1 VLVCALLGLSER
13 SRRDEQRLRQAAA
26 HEQWRIGGG
35 AAPREQRRP
44 DSELGR
50 FEPVSDALVLAAVER
65 AECHRERERE
75 GVMMSDIAE
84 HLGFVHGS
92 WTTRRLRPQLDALI
106 ANGSLARSRRHGV
119 VVWALTEAGRRQLER
134 MRRAGEVGELPEAPQ
149 HRAWRHAR
157 VMAGE
162 RIDGFRTEAREAV
175 EDAAMLLD
183 AEDAPSDAWFG
194 VAERLQASCR
204 RVGSA
209 THCLREWR
217 EPDDGRPDVDDRGD
231 TGDDRL
237 DSEELG
243 RVRYRRAGRR
253 GVWRW
258 PKPHPLD

>member
-1 VLVCALLGLSER
+1 MSSDADKQQDRNDDGAS
-13 SRRDEQRLRQAAA
+13 
-26 HEQWRIGGG
+26 GG
-35 AAPREQRRP
+35 ARPARNQRRL

-65 AECHRERERE
+65 AERHREREGE

-84 HLGFVHGS
+84 HLRFVHGS
-92 WTTRRLRPQLDALI
+92 WTSRRLRPQFDALI
-106 ANGSLARSRRHGV
+106 AEGSLARSRRHGV
-119 VVWALTEAGRRQLER
+119 LVWELTDDGRGRLER
-134 MRRAGEVGELPEAPQ
+134 MSRAGEVEALPEAPQ

-157 VMAGE
+157 AAAGE
-162 RIDGFRTEAREAV
+162 RIDGFRAQAREAL
-175 EDAAMLLD
+175 EEAAMLLD
-183 AEDAPSDAWFG
+183 AEDARSDPWFG
-194 VAERLQASCR
+194 IAERLQASCW

-209 THCLREWR
+209 THCLHEWR
-217 EPDDGRPDVDDRGD
+217 EPDDGRPDVDDRCD

-258 PKPHPLD
+258 PKPDQQD

>member
-1 VLVCALLGLSER
+1 MSSDA
-13 SRRDEQRLRQAAA
+13 DKQQRGSDGGSGDGARHA
-26 HEQWRIGGG
+26 HERQ
-35 AAPREQRRP
+35 PL

-50 FEPVSDALVLAAVER
+50 FEPVSDALVLAAIKR

-106 ANGSLARSRRHGV
+106 AERLLARSRRHGA
-119 VVWALTEAGRRQLER
+119 VVWELTEDGRGRLEQL
-134 MRRAGEVGELPEAPQ
+134 RRAGEVGDMAEAPQ

-157 VMAGE
+157 ATAGE
-162 RIDGFRTEAREAV
+162 RIDGFRIEAREAV
-175 EDAAMLLD
+175 EDAAILLD
-183 AEDAPSDAWFG
+183 AEDPHSDAWFG
-194 VAERLQASCR
+194 VAERLQASCW

-209 THCLREWR
+209 TYCLREWR
-217 EPDDGRPDVDDRGD
+217 EPDDACPDVDDRCD
-231 TGDDRL
+231 SGDDLL

-243 RVRYRRAGRR
+243 GVRYRRTGRR

-258 PKPHPLD
+258 PKPDPHD

>member
-1 VLVCALLGLSER
+1 MSSDADKQQRMSDGGLGSAR
-13 SRRDEQRLRQAAA
+13 P
-26 HEQWRIGGG
+26 
-35 AAPREQRRP
+35 PREQRRL

-50 FEPVSDALVLAAVER
+50 FEPVSDAHVLAAIER

-106 ANGSLARSRRHGV
+106 AEGSLARSRRHGV
-119 VVWALTEAGRRQLER
+119 VVWELTAVGRGGLER
-134 MRRAGEVGELPEAPQ
+134 TRRAGEVEELPEAPQ

-157 VMAGE
+157 ATAGE
-162 RIDGFRTEAREAV
+162 RIDGFRAQAREAL
-175 EDAAMLLD
+175 EEAAMLLD
-183 AEDAPSDAWFG
+183 SEDAGSDAWFG
-194 VAERLQASCR
+194 IAERLRAACW

-217 EPDDGRPDVDDRGD
+217 EPDDARPDVDDRCD
-231 TGDDRL
+231 TGDERF

-243 RVRYRRAGRR
+243 RVRYRRTGRR
-253 GVWRW
+253 GVLRW
-258 PKPHPLD
+258 PKPDPLD